1 MTYVV
6 VIKNDKGFHTGWV
19 AVRMSGKPED
29 QGHERGGCPSVQ
41 DVRIEVQVGTPASN
55 VRAYRANENF
65 IRNS

>member
-6 VIKNDKGFHTGWV
+6 AFKDAKGFHTGWV

-29 QGHERGGCPSVQ
+29 QGHGRGRCPSAQ
-41 DVRIEVQVGTPASN
+41 NVRIEVRVGAPASN

>member
-6 VIKNDKGFHTGWV
+6 VFKNDEGFHTGWV

-29 QGHERGGCPSVQ
+29 QGHERGRCPSMQ
-41 DVRIEVQVGTPASN
+41 DEHIEVQVSAPASN

>member
-29 QGHERGGCPSVQ
+29 QGHERGRCLSVQ
-41 DVRIEVQVGTPASN
+41 AVRLEVQVNAPASN
-55 VRAYRANENF
+55 VRAYRANEKF